1 MGRSVSVYLKKGLE
15 SKLKQLAAADHKP
28 LSTYLRELLEEAL
41 NSRKQTVL
49 QDDIIP
55 QVIKAMKDRENRFAS
70 LLARTALDSN
80 ATRNFLINAMV
91 EMGLPRD
98 RVVVVNDAA
107 YKTAVTTL
115 KTKNEDLQE
124 ITAALADIDDA
135 REASKVI
142 ARVQGEAR
150 RLASERDE
158 P

>member
-41 NSRKQTVL
+41 NSKKQTVL
-49 QDDIIP
+49 QEDIIP
-55 QVIKAMKDRENRFAS
+55 QVTKAIKDRENRFAS
-70 LLARTALDSN
+70 LLARTALDGN
-80 ATRNFLINAMV
+80 ATRNFVVNAMV
-91 EMGLPRD
+91 EMGLPRHK
-98 RVVVVNDAA
+98 VVLLNEDA

-115 KTKNEDLQE
+115 KTKHEDLKE
-124 ITAALADIDDA
+124 IVAALTDIDDA

-142 ARVQGEAR
+142 ARIQGEAR
-150 RLASERDE
+150 RLTSERDE